1 MSNAAGIIFS
11 NLNDNTLSRLTM
23 DRTVAAI
30 PFGCRYRLVDFALS
44 NMVNAGITN
53 ISIIANYNYRSLTK
67 HVGSGKDW
75 DLARRAGGIE
85 FISPFQT
92 ARTPYANMYSHHLEA
107 LKSMHQFIGE
117 IKEEVVVLSDT
128 DNICNIDLS
137 AAITQHKANEADLTL
152 ITTSCGEDF
161 TCKASNVMV
170 DANAAGKIQRIAK
183 ASKFTPGFA
192 DRFINIYIVNTAYLR
207 IILEDALSGN
217 LRSLSEDVLMNHPEG
232 HRYYVYRF
240 DGYVAPVTSF
250 MDYYRHSISLATT
263 PEIRRQLFGEKERP
277 IYTNVHNSAPVL
289 YSEGSEV
296 KNSMIAD
303 GCVIEGTVEN
313 SILFRGV
320 HVARGAVVKN
330 SVLFGGTQVGEG
342 TTVNCVVTDKDVT
355 ISANTTLS
363 GADTLPFYISKG
375 RHI

>member
-30 PFGCRYRLVDFALS
+30 PFGCRYRLVDFTLS

-53 ISIIANYNYRSLTK
+53 VSIIANYNYRSLTE
-67 HVGSGKDW
+67 HIGSGKDW

-85 FISPFQT
+85 FISPYQT
-92 ARTPYANMYSHHLEA
+92 SRTPYANMYSHHLEA
-107 LKSMHQFIGE
+107 LKSMHQFISE
-117 IKEEVVVLSDT
+117 IKEDVVVLSDT

-137 AAITQHKANEADLTL
+137 AVIAQHEANEADLTL
-152 ITTSCGEDF
+152 VTSPCAEDF
-161 TCKASNVMV
+161 SCKGSNVMV
-170 DANAAGKIQRIAK
+170 DADEKGKIKRIAK
-183 ASKFTPGFA
+183 ANKFTPGFG

-207 IILEDALSGN
+207 IILEDALAGN
-217 LRSLSEDVLMNHPEG
+217 LRSLSEDVLMNHPEE

-240 DGYVAPVTSF
+240 DGFVAPVSSF
-250 MDYYRHSISLATT
+250 MDYYRHSIALATT
-263 PEIRRQLFGEKERP
+263 PEIRAQLFGEKDRP

-289 YSEGSEV
+289 YADGSSV

-330 SVLFGGTQVGEG
+330 SVLFGGTEVGEG
-342 TTVNCVVTDKDVT
+342 TTVNCVVTDKDVI
-355 ISANTTLS
+355 ISAHTTLS
-363 GADTLPFYISKG
+363 GAETLPFYISKG

>member
-53 ISIIANYNYRSLTK
+53 ISIIANYNYRSLTE

-85 FISPFQT
+85 FISPYQT
-92 ARTPYANMYSHHLEA
+92 SRTPYANMYSHHLEA
-107 LKSMHQFIGE
+107 LKSMHQFIRE
-117 IKEEVVVLSDT
+117 IKDDTVVLSDT

-137 AAITQHKANEADLTL
+137 AVIAEHEKNNADLTL
-152 ITTSCGEDF
+152 ITTNCTEDF
-161 TCKASNVMV
+161 SCKGSNVMV
-170 DANAAGKIQRIAK
+170 DADENGKIKRIAK
-183 ASKFTPGFA
+183 ASKYTPGFV
-192 DRFINIYIVNTAYLR
+192 DRFINIYVVRTAYLG
-207 IILEDALSGN
+207 IILEDALAGN
-217 LRSLSEDVLMNHPEG
+217 LRSLSEDVLMNHPEE

-240 DGYVAPVTSF
+240 DGFVAPVSSF
-250 MDYYRHSISLATT
+250 MDYFHHSITLAKQ
-263 PEIRRQLFGEKERP
+263 PDVRKQLFGNKERP
-277 IYTNVHNSAPVL
+277 IYTKVHNSAPAL
-289 YSEGSEV
+289 YAEGSNV

-303 GCVIEGTVEN
+303 GCIIEGTVEN

-320 HVARGAVVKN
+320 KIARGATVKN
-330 SVLFGGTQVGEG
+330 SVLFGGTEVGEG
-342 TTVNCVVTDKDVT
+342 TTVNCVVTDKDVS
-355 ISANTTLS
+355 ISAHTNLS
-363 GADTLPFYISKG
+363 GAETLPFYISKG